1 MIDLGGL
8 KSLSTQECQ
17 EKIEEGY
24 AVIDIRRADEWQTY
38 GIIEG
43 SHAITFF
50 DEAGGYDVEK
60 FLTAFSEV
68 VTNKKQPFILVCA
81 HAQRTKSVGELM
93 ALRLK
98 YENVYE
104 LDGGINWG
112 WIDKG
117 LKTVQP

>member
-1 MIDLGGL
+1 MTDLGGL

-17 EKIEEGY
+17 EKIEEGF
-24 AVIDIRRADEWQTY
+24 AVIDIRRADEWAMY

-43 SHAITFF
+43 SHTITFF
-50 DEAGGYDVEK
+50 DEMGDYDIEK
-60 FLTAFSEV
+60 FLAAFSEV
-68 VTNKKQPFILVCA
+68 VTSKDQPFILVCA
-81 HAQRTKSVGELM
+81 HARRTKAVGELM

-112 WIDKG
+112 WLDKG
-117 LKTVQP
+117 LKTVRY